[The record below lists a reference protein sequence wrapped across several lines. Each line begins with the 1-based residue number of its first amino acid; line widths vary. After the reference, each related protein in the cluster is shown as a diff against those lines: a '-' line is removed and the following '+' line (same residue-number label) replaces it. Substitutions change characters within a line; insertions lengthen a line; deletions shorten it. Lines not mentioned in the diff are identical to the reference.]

1 MEESQPKKQAKMT
14 EELGITPSAMK
25 VPSPEQRAAFSAHN
39 LARANGPKN
48 AEWQLYY
55 WPSLLGRG
63 EYVRL
68 MLAEAGQE
76 WHEVALEEG
85 GVKEVLDF
93 LNWEEA
99 KEYNPCFAPPI
110 IRNGTFCLGETGA
123 ICQYLGRKFGL
134 SPTNEEDFARACQ
147 LTMSA
152 LDFTSQARLNF
163 HVNVNKSMSYY
174 DQVAECRPFV
184 ENFREKVLP
193 DYLGFFE
200 RILSKSGS
208 AWFVA
213 NAFSFADIVIYHA
226 VWVLRAQ
233 CPEHYAKLSVHCPNL
248 VSFMDRVAARPKIAA
263 YLEGPR
269 RGVFNGDSF
278 M

>member
-1 MEESQPKKQAKMT
+1 
-14 EELGITPSAMK
+14 LGITPSVLK
-25 VPSPEQRAAFSAHN
+25 VATPEQRAA
-39 LARANGPKN
+39 LVARNQARERGPKD

-55 WPSLLGRG
+55 WPALLGRG

-68 MLAEAGQE
+68 VLAEAGQE
-76 WHEVALEEG
+76 WHEVAMEEG
-85 GVKEVLDF
+85 GVKEVLNF

-110 IRNGTFCLGETGA
+110 LRNGNFCLAETGA

-147 LTMSA
+147 LTMTA

-163 HVNVNKSMSYY
+163 HVNVDKTMSYY
-174 DQVAECRPFV
+174 DQIAECRPFV
-184 ENFREKVLP
+184 ESFREKLLP
-193 DYLGFFE
+193 DFLGFFQ

-208 AWFVA
+208 EWFVA
-213 NAFSFADIVIYHA
+213 NTFSFADIVIFHA
-226 VWVLRAQ
+226 VWIFQAQ
-233 CPEHYAKLSVHCPNL
+233 CPEHYAKLTAHCPEL
-248 VSFMDRVAARPKIAA
+248 LDFMTRVAARPKIKA
-263 YLEGPR
+263 YLDGPR
-269 RGVFNGDSF
+269 RGVFSGDSF